1 MTPRQIELVKSTV
14 PVLREHGVALT
25 THFYKRMLEGN
36 PELRNVFNTA
46 HQAKGEQQKA
56 LAMAV
61 LAYAENIENPAV
73 LMPAVKH
80 IATKHCTI
88 DIRPEQYA
96 IVGRHLLASI
106 REVLGEAASDELVDA
121 WAAAYAQ
128 LAEILIG
135 VESKIYAGHTAREN
149 AWSGWRPFKVI
160 ERREETP
167 DTVSFELVPADGGGI
182 PSYLPGQFIS
192 VRTFLKDR
200 GIVQPRQYTLSRASG
215 LKPSLRITVKRID
228 NGMDPEGA
236 MSSHLHRYVHEGSIL
251 DVSAPTGDFVLE
263 DKDTPVI
270 LIGAGSGMTPMAAM
284 LGHLAQNTPQRPVE
298 FIGCAPDMQ
307 HVILGM
313 DIRENMAK
321 LSQAKAHLFLSKSGE
336 MSQCPVVKN
345 GRLTQK
351 ALQELHLDTAAD
363 VYLCGPVTFMGK
375 VKASLLTLG
384 FASSQIHTEI
394 FGTGMMP

>member
-1 MTPRQIELVKSTV
+1 M
-14 PVLREHGVALT
+14 
-25 THFYKRMLEGN
+25 
-36 PELRNVFNTA
+36 
-46 HQAKGEQQKA
+46 
-56 LAMAV
+56 
-61 LAYAENIENPAV
+61 
-73 LMPAVKH
+73 
-80 IATKHCTI
+80 
-88 DIRPEQYA
+88 
-96 IVGRHLLASI
+96 
-106 REVLGEAASDELVDA
+106 
-121 WAAAYAQ
+121 
-128 LAEILIG
+128 
-135 VESKIYAGHTAREN
+135 
-149 AWSGWRPFKVI
+149 
-160 ERREETP
+160 
-167 DTVSFELVPADGGGI
+167 PADGGGI